1 MSEDLFDYVN
11 VKHTATTYS
20 STVHVNQ
27 GADKYIWQE
36 VSQLRWARGAMPTER
51 QNDGSLERGLEDLK
65 HIMCGKWCTPRASEG
80 QTNN

>member
-51 QNDGSLERGLEDLK
+51 QNDGSL
-65 HIMCGKWCTPRASEG
+65 
-80 QTNN
+80 